1 MALDKISSFNKV
13 IHKYNVLVY
22 GGVMF
27 TGGGVSVYS
36 QCEPGW
42 RPYQGRCYY
51 FSVEPKSWNQA
62 HASCLTLGGDL
73 MSIQTYQEREF
84 VSGILATGD
93 VWTGLHDPLQV
104 GFYTWSDGHMTS
116 FTHWEPGQPNNH
128 DGFREDCVEISAN
141 GTLSWWNDLN
151 CDQNYRHC
159 NQKMFYCKIN

>member
-1 MALDKISSFNKV
+1 
-13 IHKYNVLVY
+13 
-22 GGVMF
+22 MF

-73 MSIQTYQEREF
+73 MSIQTYQERVRETLPEPL
-84 VSGILATGD
+84 GENHPTGTAM
-93 VWTGLHDPLQV
+93 WMGGHDSIV
-104 GFYTWSDGHMTS
+104 EGGWGWSDGSPFRYIHWSSGTTLL
-116 FTHWEPGQPNNH
+116 THAGYT
-128 DGFREDCVEISAN
+128 AN

-151 CDQNYRHC
+151 YLRAKLSTLQSKNVLLQD
-159 NQKMFYCKIN
+159 KLM